1 MGKNKLKKFA
11 EITTFENVFQCPSQ
25 AVFANEMAHLAGSWH
40 QKFQNNNPIVL
51 ELGCGRGEYT
61 VGLSDLYPDKNFVG
75 IDIKGAR
82 LWAGAKAALEDG
94 KKNVLFLRTDIERLP
109 QLFAKDEVS
118 EIWITFPDPQMK
130 KSTKRLT
137 SSFFMQNYAHF
148 LVNNGTIH
156 LKTDSP
162 FLYTYTQAM
171 IQENQFVL
179 QENSADLYADS
190 TLKTRQELT
199 QLQTYYEQQWLERG
213 MTIKYLAWKLSHKT
227 AYIEPEIE
235 IEKDNYRSYGRYKR

>member
-1 MGKNKLKKFA
+1 
-11 EITTFENVFQCPSQ
+11 
-25 AVFANEMAHLAGSWH
+25 
-40 QKFQNNNPIVL
+40 
-51 ELGCGRGEYT
+51 
-61 VGLSDLYPDKNFVG
+61 
-75 IDIKGAR
+75 
-82 LWAGAKAALEDG
+82 
-94 KKNVLFLRTDIERLP
+94 
-109 QLFAKDEVS
+109 
-118 EIWITFPDPQMK
+118 
-130 KSTKRLT
+130 
-137 SSFFMQNYAHF
+137 MQNYAHF

-190 TLKTRQELT
+190 ALKTRQELT